1 MNIKNIKKE
10 DISESISGSILQIIK
25 FINTEKKREIILL
38 IMEIIGIIIIAFATL
53 LYDEIIII
61 KKWGLDENVRKVIIN
76 RGEDDVKKQ

>member
-1 MNIKNIKKE
+1 
-10 DISESISGSILQIIK
+10 
-25 FINTEKKREIILL
+25 
-38 IMEIIGIIIIAFATL
+38 MEIIGIIIIAFATL